1 MLNTLSRRDSEAGEP
16 HIDQGYIVSF
26 YNHNNNNL
34 WTYELMNDDMNDD
47 FGWKEDIQEGEDP
60 NTGIQELTP
69 Y

>member
-1 MLNTLSRRDSEAGEP
+1 
-16 HIDQGYIVSF
+16 
-26 YNHNNNNL
+26 
-34 WTYELMNDDMNDD
+34 MNDDMNDD